1 MNLRKIYY
9 FVDVIKVL
17 VKIIIIF
24 IYYNY
29 FMDITLLFRTL
40 FFYFFTSGL
49 IISLALTFLEYVSK
63 FYSFVNVFAFASAS
77 FFLINLMQYNVVAEN
92 NPLAV
97 KGFLIHTILGVLS
110 FLFFSMT
117 MLILHSFKYS
127 RSDIITIMISL
138 IVITFVTY
146 LYSYKKGFLD
156 FLS

>member
-1 MNLRKIYY
+1 
-9 FVDVIKVL
+9 
-17 VKIIIIF
+17 
-24 IYYNY
+24 
-29 FMDITLLFRTL
+29 MDITLLFRTL

-127 RSDIITIMISL
+127 RSDIITIMLSL

>member
-1 MNLRKIYY
+1 
-9 FVDVIKVL
+9 
-17 VKIIIIF
+17 
-24 IYYNY
+24 
-29 FMDITLLFRTL
+29 MDISGLFRTF

-117 MLILHSFKYS
+117 MLILYSFKYT
-127 RSDIITIMISL
+127 RSDIITIMLSL
-138 IVITFVTY
+138 MVITFVTY

>member
-1 MNLRKIYY
+1 
-9 FVDVIKVL
+9 
-17 VKIIIIF
+17 
-24 IYYNY
+24 
-29 FMDITLLFRTL
+29 MDITALFRTF

-127 RSDIITIMISL
+127 RSDIITIMLSL

-146 LYSYKKGFLD
+146 LYSYKKGLLD

>member
-1 MNLRKIYY
+1 
-9 FVDVIKVL
+9 
-17 VKIIIIF
+17 
-24 IYYNY
+24 
-29 FMDITLLFRTL
+29 MDISGLFRTF

-92 NPLAV
+92 NPLAI

-110 FLFFSMT
+110 FLFLSMT

-127 RSDIITIMISL
+127 RSDIVTIMLSL
-138 IVITFVTY
+138 IVIIFVIY

>member
-1 MNLRKIYY
+1 
-9 FVDVIKVL
+9 
-17 VKIIIIF
+17 
-24 IYYNY
+24 
-29 FMDITLLFRTL
+29 MDITLLFRTF

-97 KGFLIHTILGVLS
+97 KGFLIHTILGVVS

-127 RSDIITIMISL
+127 RSDIITIMLSL
-138 IVITFVTY
+138 IVIIFVIY

>member
-1 MNLRKIYY
+1 
-9 FVDVIKVL
+9 
-17 VKIIIIF
+17 
-24 IYYNY
+24 
-29 FMDITLLFRTL
+29 MDISGLFRKF

-77 FFLINLMQYNVVAEN
+77 FFLINLMQYNVVAES

-127 RSDIITIMISL
+127 RSDIITIMLSL

>member
-1 MNLRKIYY
+1 
-9 FVDVIKVL
+9 
-17 VKIIIIF
+17 
-24 IYYNY
+24 
-29 FMDITLLFRTL
+29 MDITLLFRTF

-63 FYSFVNVFAFASAS
+63 FYNFVNVFAFASAS
-77 FFLINLMQYNVVAEN
+77 LFLINLMQYNVVAEN

-97 KGFLIHTILGVLS
+97 KGFLIHTLLGVSCFWL
-110 FLFFSMT
+110 LALT

-127 RSDIITIMISL
+127 RSDIITIMLSL
-138 IVITFVTY
+138 IIITFIAY